1 MDLKNIRV
9 ITEIVDSQNS
19 TLNSDEIKYI
29 QNLYG
34 EDFIKDK
41 NIKDKNIKNNN
52 INEKK
57 IDQEITNQILNEIVD
72 EIVDENIEEIVD
84 ENIEEIV
91 RETLEE
97 RYVTD
102 SDESDNNRFVLC
114 WFYIL
119 HILSP
124 IKNYKRFKKWLKS

>member
-41 NIKDKNIKNNN
+41 NIKNNN

-57 IDQEITNQILNEIVD
+57 IDQEITNQILDDIF
-72 EIVDENIEEIVD
+72 DENIE

-97 RYVTD
+97 RYATD

-124 IKNYKRFKKWLKS
+124 IKNYKRFKNWLKK